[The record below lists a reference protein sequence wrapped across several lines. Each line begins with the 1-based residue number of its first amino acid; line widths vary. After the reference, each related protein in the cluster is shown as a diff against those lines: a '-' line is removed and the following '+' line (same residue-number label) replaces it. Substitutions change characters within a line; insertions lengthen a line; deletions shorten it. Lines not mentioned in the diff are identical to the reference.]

1 MVSPMK
7 EFLQSC
13 ASPLSEELETAIEE
27 AGLIDR
33 KFFARQCN
41 LSPTTALDMLR
52 YPDDY
57 DFFQCGDILF
67 YSHSCIEYFYR

>member
-1 MVSPMK
+1 MK

-13 ASPLSEELETAIEE
+13 VSPLSEELEAAILD
-27 AGLIDR
+27 AGLIER

-41 LSPTTALDMLR
+41 LSPTVALDMLR

-57 DFFQCGDILF
+57 DFFQYKNILI
-67 YSHSCIEYFYR
+67 YTHSCIEYFYQ